1 MRTRYANTAKSKAP
15 RTGEDIRTFSE
26 RKLTEAEIREVDEK
40 LARFC
45 YSEGLP
51 LKALA
56 NKELRGGLRP
66 DTPQLPAQLRQL
78 YRDVATPTVVSTR
91 RTPPTLFVRSH
102 FTISHFTVNSHVK

>member
-1 MRTRYANTAKSKAP
+1 MRTRLYANTAKSKAP

-66 DTPQLPAQLRQL
+66 DTPRL
-78 YRDVATPTVVSTR
+78 TSCTR
-91 RTPPTLFVRSH
+91 RC
-102 FTISHFTVNSHVK
+102 NSSE

>member
-66 DTPQLPAQLRQL
+66 DTPQL
-78 YRDVATPTVVSTR
+78 TSCTR
-91 RTPPTLFVRSH
+91 RC
-102 FTISHFTVNSHVK
+102 NSSE

>member
-1 MRTRYANTAKSKAP
+1 MRNPLYANTAKSKAP

-26 RKLTEAEIREVDEK
+26 RKLTDAEIREVDEK

-66 DTPQLPAQLRQL
+66 DTPQLTSCSR
-78 YRDVATPTVVSTR
+78 RCNSVVSR
-91 RTPPTLFVRSH
+91 RTPPTLLVRAH

>member
-45 YSEGLP
+45 YSEGLRELSR
-51 LKALA
+51 LKQADLA
-56 NKELRGGLRP
+56 PDHTRSPPFTAVHRRRRSATRP
-66 DTPQLPAQLRQL
+66 
-78 YRDVATPTVVSTR
+78 
-91 RTPPTLFVRSH
+91 
-102 FTISHFTVNSHVK
+102 